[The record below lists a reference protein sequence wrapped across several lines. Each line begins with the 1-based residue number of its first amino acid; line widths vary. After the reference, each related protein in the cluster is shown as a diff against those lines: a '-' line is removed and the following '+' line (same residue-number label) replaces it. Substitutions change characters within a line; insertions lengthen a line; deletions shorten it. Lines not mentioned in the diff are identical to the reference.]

1 MVVFTQPLGL
11 LVYLVSLCGMQKM
24 TYAQQLRM
32 YEEAVMQ
39 KRLEE
44 MTEAELQQL
53 LQEVDADKQQLTA
66 AKAALEKQ
74 QQQRRGQ

>member
-1 MVVFTQPLGL
+1 
-11 LVYLVSLCGMQKM
+11 M

-39 KRLEE
+39 KRVEE

-53 LQEVDADKQQLTA
+53 LQEVDMDK
-66 AKAALEKQ
+66 EKMQ
-74 QQQRRGQ
+74 VCVLVSP